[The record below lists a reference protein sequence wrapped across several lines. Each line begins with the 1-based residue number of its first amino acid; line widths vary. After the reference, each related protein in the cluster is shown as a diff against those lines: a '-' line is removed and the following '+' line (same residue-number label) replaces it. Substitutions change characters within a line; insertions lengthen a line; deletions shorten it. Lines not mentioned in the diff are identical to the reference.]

1 MSLNR
6 YCLVYLLLA
15 ATGLCGATALAAPDG
30 GKATASPLLA
40 QKISL
45 LENLLTRTTAS
56 KRLGASDNQE
66 ARELVAQARELTAL
80 AKENLT
86 AGRPEVASQGVDEAF
101 KRVFAA
107 TRMLK
112 KESGSTLVERM
123 RFEELMEAIDSLK
136 SGSAS
141 TGNPEA
147 ERLIADARA
156 RAEQDDYA
164 GALKLLSQAYEM
176 TASAVA
182 LSRDQETVVYT
193 LDFATPG
200 DEYEYEVRRF
210 DGNRMI
216 IDLLLRKHPGTTA
229 ALVQSYVTKAEEM
242 LLTAETKAGNGK
254 FEDAVRDMEEAGRH
268 QKRAMGLLGIQG

>member
-1 MSLNR
+1 MPLNR
-6 YCLVYLLLA
+6 YCLVCLLLA
-15 ATGLCGATALAAPDG
+15 ATSLCGATPLAKAES
-30 GKATASPLLA
+30 GKATAAQLLT

-45 LENLLTRTTAS
+45 LENLLARTTAS
-56 KRLGASDNQE
+56 KRFAASDNLE
-66 ARELVAQARELTAL
+66 ARELVAQATELTAL
-80 AKENLT
+80 ARENLA

-112 KESGSTLVERM
+112 KEPGSTLVERM

-141 TGNPEA
+141 TRDPEA

-156 RAEQDDYA
+156 RADQDDYA

-193 LDFATPG
+193 LDFASPK
-200 DEYEYEVRRF
+200 DEYDYEVRRF
-210 DGNRMI
+210 EGNRMV

-229 ALVQSYVTKAEEM
+229 ALVKSYVSKAEEM
-242 LLTAETKAGNGK
+242 RLSAATKAANGN

-268 QKRAMGLLGIQG
+268 QERAMGLLGIQS

>member
-15 ATGLCGATALAAPDG
+15 ATGLCGATALAASDG

-45 LENLLTRTTAS
+45 LENLLARTTAT
-56 KRLGASDNQE
+56 KRFGASDNQE
-66 ARELVAQARELTAL
+66 ARELVAQGRELTAL
-80 AKENLT
+80 AKENLA

-141 TGNPEA
+141 SGDPEA

-182 LSRDQETVVYT
+182 LSRDRETVVYT
-193 LDFATPG
+193 LDFATPK

-210 DGNRMI
+210 EGNRMI

-242 LLTAETKAGNGK
+242 RLSAVTKAANGK
-254 FEDAVRDMEEAGRH
+254 FEDAVREMEEAGKH